1 MGLGNNDSGQLGIGN
16 TDRAMEP
23 QLISPTQFKGAAI
36 VAIAAGG
43 TQSLALDDQNHLW
56 AWGYLGGQSSNRPQ
70 LVDISMLGQAKVTAI
85 ASGNRHNVVLDDH
98 NRLWGWGGTDR
109 GQLGIV
115 EFNSGTPTLI
125 DTSVLAGAKVQAI
138 SVGDA
143 HNLLLDD
150 QHRLWAWGESTSG
163 QLGNASPEGV
173 QLQPVDLAML
183 GSAVVTEIQAGAN
196 HNILIDSQN
205 RVWAWGDDEYGQ
217 IGDGRI
223 DGVDQPIP
231 ELIGTFGAGPVVATV
246 ALLPEATILMGPL
259 HLWRGN
265 YKT

>member
-1 MGLGNNDSGQLGIGN
+1 MGWHRSGPAGHCRIQQWYAN
-16 TDRAMEP
+16 ADR
-23 QLISPTQFKGAAI
+23 
-36 VAIAAGG
+36 
-43 TQSLALDDQNHLW
+43 HLSF
-56 AWGYLGGQSSNRPQ
+56 G
-70 LVDISMLGQAKVTAI
+70 
-85 ASGNRHNVVLDDH
+85 
-98 NRLWGWGGTDR
+98 
-109 GQLGIV
+109 
-115 EFNSGTPTLI
+115 
-125 DTSVLAGAKVQAI
+125 GAKVQAI

-183 GSAVVTEIQAGAN
+183 GSAVVTEIQAGAK

-231 ELIGTFGAGPVVATV
+231 ELIGTLGPGRWWPRWHYCPRQPF
-246 ALLPEATILMGPL
+246 LWGPL
-259 HLWRGN
+259 HLWPRQL
-265 YKT
+265 